1 MDDRTPQSDTV
12 RVVPDDPAGVVVCAV
27 RGEIDVSN
35 VGELE
40 AGLTAAIDRG
50 PAVVVDLSEVTFFA
64 SAGIR
69 ALFDACDDRRGRPI
83 AVVTGPGVETVF
95 RICGMSAVVPCHPDR
110 AAAVHSCR
118 AGLAARG

>member
-1 MDDRTPQSDTV
+1 MDDRTHSDSV
-12 RVVPDDPAGVVVCAV
+12 RLVPDDPAGVVVCVV

-40 AGLTAAIDRG
+40 AGLAATIDRG

-69 ALFDACDDRRGRPI
+69 ALFDACGDRRGRPI
-83 AVVTGPGVETVF
+83 AVVTGPGVRTVF
-95 RICGMSAVVPCHPDR
+95 RICGIAAVVPCHAERD
-110 AAAVHSCR
+110 AAVASCR
-118 AGLAARG
+118 TRPAAPG